1 MNPGLVVKLRPAGPW
16 RIGPDSGARNRVDV
30 IYHSDSLYSAVTS
43 AMSRMGSLE
52 AWLDATARS
61 QTPAL
66 CFSSCFPFL
75 DDIGLVAPPRT
86 IWPPT
91 SPAAMSAR
99 VRWKSA
105 RFIPLS
111 VVESILSGKK
121 LNENLWSVDGA
132 SGCLVPA
139 GKPGPFRTSVRWN
152 AAVDRLT
159 GACERHATACIEFR
173 EGCGLWTVVGFHDE
187 AARDQ
192 WQEPVKAA
200 FRLLADTGFGGERSR
215 GWGRSE
221 APEFVEG
228 TLPGLIVEY
237 RQKAPSS
244 APPAEESPAETEP
257 AVEADAAA
265 LAPET
270 EPAAPEAEA
279 GVAAEAAA
287 PAAEVVTLETEP
299 AAQPVPETEGAEP
312 SIGAATVR
320 ERFTTEP
327 ETAPVAEALPE
338 ATEPETAPVAEALPE
353 ATEPETAPVAEALP
367 EATEPETAPF
377 AEAAPQAAEPAAA
390 SVTEAAP
397 EAAARPL
404 PDGRG
409 SDRSAP
415 EAVPLSEPMP
425 ETEAAVPA
433 PSDERATAAVRAPDL
448 TEPMRAAAE
457 HEAAPAVPAVH
468 LQAHWLLSLF
478 TPAAGDA
485 VDWGRGSYA
494 VLARGGRIDS
504 PSGNGELKKQIQM
517 VAEGSVLYADGVPLG
532 AAADVAPDGFAHPV
546 FRAGFALAIPLP
558 EVH

>member
-139 GKPGPFRTSVRWN
+139 GKAGPFRTSVRWN

-173 EGCGLWTVVGFHDE
+173 EGCGLWTVVGFQDE

-200 FRLLADTGFGGERSR
+200 FRLLADSGFGGERSR

-237 RQKAPSS
+237 KRR
-244 APPAEESPAETEP
+244 EP
-257 AVEADAAA
+257 RVEVEAAS
-265 LAPET
+265 
-270 EPAAPEAEA
+270 PEAEP
-279 GVAAEAAA
+279 VADPVPEAEAAA
-287 PAAEVVTLETEP
+287 PAAEAVLLETEP
-299 AAQPVPETEGAEP
+299 AAEAVLEAEP
-312 SIGAATVR
+312 AEPLIGAATVR
-320 ERFTTEP
+320 ERSTTEP
-327 ETAPVAEALPE
+327 ETAPVAAAIPE
-338 ATEPETAPVAEALPE
+338 AAESMVGQALSPAKA
-353 ATEPETAPVAEALP
+353 ATPASE
-367 EATEPETAPF
+367 
-377 AEAAPQAAEPAAA
+377 AEPAAEP
-390 SVTEAAP
+390 VLEAATP
-397 EAAARPL
+397 ASEA
-404 PDGRG
+404 
-409 SDRSAP
+409 
-415 EAVPLSEPMP
+415 E
-425 ETEAAVPA
+425 PA
-433 PSDERATAAVRAPDL
+433 PAADAAENRGGTGEESPSFARIDRLKPAPPAAAVRAPDL

-457 HEAAPAVPAVH
+457 REVAPAVPAVH

-478 TPAAGDA
+478 TPAPGDA
-485 VDWGRGSYA
+485 VDWGRGSYT

-532 AAADVAPDGFAHPV
+532 GAADVAPDGFAHPV